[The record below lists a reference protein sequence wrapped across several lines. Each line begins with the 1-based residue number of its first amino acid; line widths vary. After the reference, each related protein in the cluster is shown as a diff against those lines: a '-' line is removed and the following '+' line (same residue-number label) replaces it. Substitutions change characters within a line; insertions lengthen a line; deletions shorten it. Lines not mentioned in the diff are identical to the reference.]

1 MSGPE
6 AAPVVLARATLD
18 REHEGL
24 RIDRAAMLAL
34 DLPSRNRARKAIKAA
49 RLLVD
54 GAVVETS
61 RLAHAGATL
70 TLLASDVPPP
80 ALETELPIVWSD
92 PHLAAVDKPAGLVT
106 SGHHDR
112 TLARALPWN
121 LPPSEVEDA
130 LPYARPVHRL
140 DARTRGLVLVARSH
154 RALVELGRTF
164 QERRIRKRYRALVGA
179 RLEGSG
185 VVDEPVSGREARS
198 QWSAVSHSRSLVTDW
213 ITTLDLWPETGR
225 THQLRRHCAALGAPI
240 LGDLRYG
247 SRLRGQGLFLAA
259 VQLELPHPVTGEP
272 LTIALDE
279 PYKFGAFRDREA
291 RRWAKWRE

>member
-1 MSGPE
+1 MSP
-6 AAPVVLARATLD
+6 APVILARATLTE
-18 REHEGL
+18 EHRGL

-34 DLPSRNRARKAIKAA
+34 DLASRNRARKAIKAE

-54 GAVVETS
+54 GEAIETS
-61 RLAHAGATL
+61 RIASPGLTL
-70 TLLASDVPPP
+70 TLLAPDAPPP
-80 ALETELPIVWSD
+80 ALEKDLAIVWSD
-92 PHLAAVDKPAGLVT
+92 EHLAAVDKPAGLVT

-121 LPPSEVEDA
+121 LPPSDASDA

-140 DARTRGLVLVARSH
+140 DARTRGLVLVARTH

-179 RLEGSG
+179 RIPGEG

-198 QWSAVSHSRSLVTDW
+198 RWRAVNHSRSLVTDW
-213 ITTLDLWPETGR
+213 VTTLDLWPETGR
-225 THQLRRHCAALGAPI
+225 THQLRVHCAALGAPI
-240 LGDLRYG
+240 LGDRRYG

-259 VQLELPHPVTGEP
+259 VQLDLPHPVTREP
-272 LTIALDE
+272 LCITLDE